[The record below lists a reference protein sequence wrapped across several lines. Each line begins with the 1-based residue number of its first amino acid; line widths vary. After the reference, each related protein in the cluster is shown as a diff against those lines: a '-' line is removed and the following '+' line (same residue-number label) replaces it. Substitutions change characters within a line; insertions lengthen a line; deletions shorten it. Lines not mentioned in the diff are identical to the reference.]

1 MEWRHAAL
9 FKRAFHSAFSMLGAF
24 IPLAAFVTTFMIE
37 SLLRV
42 KLEKHSNTR
51 NLLFALY

>member
-24 IPLAAFVTTFMIE
+24 IPLAAFVMTFMIE
-37 SLLRV
+37 SFRRV
-42 KLEKHSNTR
+42 KLE
-51 NLLFALY
+51 